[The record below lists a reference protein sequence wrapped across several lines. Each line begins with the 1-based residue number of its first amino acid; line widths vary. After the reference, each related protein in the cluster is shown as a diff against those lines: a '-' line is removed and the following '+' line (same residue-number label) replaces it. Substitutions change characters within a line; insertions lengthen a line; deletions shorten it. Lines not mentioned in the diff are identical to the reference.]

1 MNLLVALD
9 HRFERTPDGAVWSW
23 FFDYAF
29 WGRFLEVFGEIRVL
43 ARVRDMNDA
52 SAIARRSDGE
62 RVVFVPVPFYWGPA
76 QYLRRSR
83 AVRAAIRAAVR
94 REDAILVRS
103 GQIGN
108 CLARILREDGHPYGM
123 EVIGDPYDVFAPGA
137 SRHPLRRF
145 WRWWYPRQVRRLC
158 ANAAAVSYVTAE
170 ALQKRYPPRADS
182 YSTHYSSI
190 ELRDEALVAAP
201 KTIRAPVRN
210 LLAVGT
216 MDQLYKGQVFLLR
229 ALADAVKRN
238 PDLKLT
244 VVGDGRHRAM
254 LERLARELGVATRV
268 DFLGQIAS
276 GAPVREQMDRAD
288 LFVLPSL
295 QEGLPRALIEAMAR
309 AMPCVATT
317 VGGMP
322 ELLPPEDRVPA
333 GDADALAQ
341 KICEVA
347 GDLSRLGRMS
357 ARNLEKARGY
367 HWEILQERRRQ
378 FYRHLEEVTR
388 EWAAAGRQR
397 SMNQRRPSKG

>member
-145 WRWWYPRQVRRLC
+145 WQ
-158 ANAAAVSYVTAE
+158 
-170 ALQKRYPPRADS
+170 
-182 YSTHYSSI
+182 
-190 ELRDEALVAAP
+190 
-201 KTIRAPVRN
+201 
-210 LLAVGT
+210 
-216 MDQLYKGQVFLLR
+216 
-229 ALADAVKRN
+229 
-238 PDLKLT
+238 
-244 VVGDGRHRAM
+244 
-254 LERLARELGVATRV
+254 
-268 DFLGQIAS
+268 
-276 GAPVREQMDRAD
+276 
-288 LFVLPSL
+288 
-295 QEGLPRALIEAMAR
+295 
-309 AMPCVATT
+309 
-317 VGGMP
+317 
-322 ELLPPEDRVPA
+322 
-333 GDADALAQ
+333 
-341 KICEVA
+341 
-347 GDLSRLGRMS
+347 
-357 ARNLEKARGY
+357 
-367 HWEILQERRRQ
+367 
-378 FYRHLEEVTR
+378 
-388 EWAAAGRQR
+388 
-397 SMNQRRPSKG
+397 